1 MAESGAPLS
10 PLGGTEVHDLR
21 SAIVD
26 DTFRVFVGHCGS
38 EGVDGAAVL
47 YLVDANGMFGAVV
60 DAIRLM
66 QLSQFLPPLLVVGVG
81 YRTGTL
87 ADAAVRRTREL
98 TPTPWP
104 GYVRFA
110 PHDPPRGGA
119 PQFLAFI
126 RDELMPWVTD
136 RFGAAA
142 NGATFFGHSLGGL
155 FASYVLLNATD
166 TFANYVIGSPSLW
179 WDKQVLFDQEA
190 AYAATHDDLR
200 ANVFF
205 GIGALETNEGRALE
219 ASRLDDE
226 GRALASAVY
235 LDMVDDLDRFVA
247 QLGGRGY
254 PSLRMHHE
262 VYADEFHITVPFLIL
277 SRGLRRLLNAPG

>member
-1 MAESGAPLS
+1 VPASGAPPS
-10 PLGGTEVHDLR
+10 PLGGTEVHDLH

-26 DTFRVFVGHCGS
+26 DTFRVFVGHCGTD
-38 EGVDGAAVL
+38 GVDNASVL

-66 QLSQFLPPLLVVGVG
+66 QLSQFLPPMLVIGIG

-87 ADAAVRRTREL
+87 GDAAVRRTRDL

-126 RDELMPWVTD
+126 RDELSPWVTD
-136 RFGAAA
+136 RFGTAV

-155 FASYVLLNATD
+155 FASYILLNATEA
-166 TFANYVIGSPSLW
+166 FANYIIGSPSLW
-179 WDKQVLFDQEA
+179 WDERVLFDQEV

-200 ANVFF
+200 ARVFF
-205 GIGALETNEGRALE
+205 GIGSLETNEGRALE
-219 ASRLDDE
+219 ASRLDE
-226 GRALASAVY
+226 EARRLASAAY
-235 LDMVDDLDRFVA
+235 LDMVDDLQQFVDR
-247 QLGGRGY
+247 LGSRAY

-262 VYADEFHITVPFLIL
+262 VYTDEFHVTVPFLIL
-277 SRGLRRLLNAPG
+277 SRGLRRLFDAPG